1 MLTIAAIADSLEQ
14 FAPPALA
21 AEWDNVGLLLG
32 DRAAEVRAVMTCLTV
47 TPETAAEA
55 VEAGAQ
61 LVVTHHPILFRA
73 VKRLTTATPEGR
85 MLLSLVRGGVAVY
98 SPHTAFDN
106 TRDGIND
113 MLARRLALTDVG
125 PLRAG
130 GVSPL
135 SRRCKV
141 VVFVPDAD
149 LGRVSDAVFAAGAG
163 QIGQYSQCS
172 FRLAGTGTFFGSD
185 ATNPTVGQKRRREE
199 VQEWRFEVICP
210 EGRVPEVLAAMRR
223 AHSYEEPAYDVY
235 PLQPAPSATGEG
247 RLGRL
252 AQPVPLTKVAETV
265 KQALRANHVQTVG
278 DPGRSIQRLA
288 VVCGAGGDFIA
299 HAARAGADALLT
311 GEARFHDYL
320 AAQAQGLALILPGH
334 YASERFGVEA
344 LAEWLQKQWPQVR
357 VWASRRE
364 SDPLQTI

>member
-1 MLTIAAIADSLEQ
+1 VVTIAAVVDYLEQ

-21 AEWDNVGLLLG
+21 ADWDNVGLLLG

-55 VEAGAQ
+55 VEDGAQ
-61 LVVTHHPILFRA
+61 LMVTHHPILFRA

-85 MLLSLVRGGVAVY
+85 MLLSLVQGGVAVY

-106 TRDGIND
+106 THGGINEL
-113 MLARRLALTDVG
+113 LARHLALTNLM
-125 PLRAG
+125 PLR
-130 GVSPL
+130 
-135 SRRCKV
+135 RRPGPRQCKV
-141 VVFVPDAD
+141 VMFVPDAD
-149 LGRVSDAVFAAGAG
+149 LARVSDALFAAGAG
-163 QIGQYSQCS
+163 HIGQYSECS
-172 FRLAGTGTFFGSD
+172 FRLAGTGTFFGSET
-185 ATNPTVGQKRRREE
+185 TNPTVGRKGRREQ
-199 VQEWRFEVICP
+199 VQEWRLEVICP
-210 EGRVPEVLAAMRR
+210 EGRVPDVLAAMRR

-252 AQPVPLTKVAETV
+252 PRGVALAALAEAV
-265 KQALRANHVQTVG
+265 KQAVHANLVQTVG
-278 DPGRSIQRLA
+278 DPGRPIERLA
-288 VVCGAGGDFIA
+288 LACGAGGEFIPD
-299 HAARAGADALLT
+299 AARAGADALLT

-334 YASERFGVEA
+334 YASERVGVEA
-344 LAEWLQKQWPQVR
+344 LAERLQGQWPDLK

-364 SDPLQTI
+364 SDPVRVM